1 VRTKRFEGRLFA
13 EDGCLFMVVAV
24 NEAEGSAR
32 VTCSVD
38 ERPVVLEM
46 PLEEISRRIT
56 SSTHLILDNLNSPDA
71 KRRLQEA
78 DDGWYF
84 SAREGRVGPYPT
96 EKDAARA
103 LGRYVLSKQTDGSA
117 RPADAPAGGPANSPR
132 RRSSD
137 QPSVANVTG

>member
-1 VRTKRFEGRLFA
+1 MRTKRFEGRLFA

-46 PLEEISRRIT
+46 PLEEISRRVA

-71 KRRLQEA
+71 KRRLQES

-96 EKDAARA
+96 EKEAARA
-103 LGRYVLSKQTDGSA
+103 LGRYVLSKQTDGGVQ
-117 RPADAPAGGPANSPR
+117 PAGAPAAGYANSPR
-132 RRSSD
+132 RRASD
-137 QPSVANVTG
+137 RPRVANIAG

>member
-38 ERPVVLEM
+38 ERPIVLEM
-46 PLEEISRRIT
+46 PLEEISRRIA
-56 SSTHLILDNLNSPDA
+56 SSTHLILDNLNSPDS

-96 EKDAARA
+96 ERDAARA
-103 LGRYVLSKQTDGSA
+103 LGRYVLSKQTDRSLSPTGASA
-117 RPADAPAGGPANSPR
+117 PNSGNSPR

-137 QPSVANVTG
+137 QPATANVAG